1 MIIIMQLTNWNWLKS
16 LRGEDVM
23 SQYSFRAAGHEIVVG
38 WDNPLETF
46 FVQVWDESSDA
57 DDPVLWV
64 GTTPEAVA
72 TVEAL
77 AALARPY
84 GEIPDELLMQLRED
98 FALRGPLTEWQRRM
112 RATVVKS

>member
-1 MIIIMQLTNWNWLKS
+1 
-16 LRGEDVM
+16 M
-23 SQYSFRAAGHEIVVG
+23 SQYSFRAVGHEIVVG

-77 AALARPY
+77 SALVRPY
-84 GEIPDELLMQLRED
+84 GEISDELLKKLRED
-98 FALRGPLTEWQRRM
+98 FALREPPTEWQRRM